1 MNNTEI
7 RVLAAE
13 RRIKMWQ
20 IADAIGIAD
29 TTFSKWMR
37 RELPEDKKR
46 QVLEAIDAIAARRGV
61 R

>member
-1 MNNTEI
+1 MNNREI
-7 RVLAAE
+7 RALAAE
-13 RRIKMWQ
+13 RRVKMWQ

-46 QVLEAIDAIAARRGV
+46 QALEAIEAIAAKRGG
-61 R
+61 